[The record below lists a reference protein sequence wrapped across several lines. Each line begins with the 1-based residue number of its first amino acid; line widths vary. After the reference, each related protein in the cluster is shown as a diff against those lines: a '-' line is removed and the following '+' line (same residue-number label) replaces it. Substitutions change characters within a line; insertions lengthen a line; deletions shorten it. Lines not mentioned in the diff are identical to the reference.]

1 MQKFIS
7 MWIVWA
13 AFIVLIIICLALDLG
28 VFNKEDHVIGTKEAA
43 KWTSVWVGLSLAF
56 SGVVYWLFDA
66 GLVANST
73 GLTPG
78 EAWITYL
85 TGYIIELSLSIDN
98 VFVIAV
104 IFSSFKIPAK
114 YQHRVLFWGIL
125 GAVVF
130 RAIMIVFGVALINKF
145 DWMIYVFGLFL
156 LFTAF
161 KMLKGDDD
169 TDPHDTWFYKQLEK
183 FLPLTKERNGHDFF
197 IVKNA
202 KRYATP
208 LFTALIVIEFTDIM
222 FALDSIPAILAITQD
237 EFIVFTSNILAILG
251 LRSMFFLIVGM
262 LEKFRFIH
270 YSLAA
275 ILGFVGV
282 KMLLVEYFHVPIW
295 ISLSVIILALAGGII
310 ASIVIKPSTK
320 EEKDLKKFGDQE
332 EAAFERLDEQEEKAN
347 KEKND

>member
-1 MQKFIS
+1 M
-7 MWIVWA
+7 IVWIS
-13 AFIVLIIICLALDLG
+13 FILLIILCLALDLG

-43 KWTSVWVGLSLAF
+43 KWTSVWVGLALAF
-56 SGVVYWLFDA
+56 SGVVYWLFQEENV
-66 GLVANST
+66 GLWANPT
-73 GLTPG
+73 GLSPG

-85 TGYIIELSLSIDN
+85 TGYIFELSLSIDN

-130 RAIMIVFGVALINKF
+130 RALMIVFGVALINRF
-145 DWMIYVFGLFL
+145 DWMIYIFGAFL

-161 KMLKGDDD
+161 KMIKGDSE
-169 TDPHDTWFYKQLEK
+169 TDPHDTWYYKLLVKVFPITQ
-183 FLPLTKERNGHDFF
+183 ERNGHDFF
-197 IVKNA
+197 IVKNG
-202 KRYATP
+202 KRYATS
-208 LFTALIVIEFTDIM
+208 LFTALVVIEFTDIM

-270 YSLAA
+270 YSLAI
-275 ILGFVGV
+275 ILGFVGL
-282 KMLLVEYFHVPIW
+282 KMLALEYIHIPIYISLAVIAVALTAGILASIW
-295 ISLSVIILALAGGII
+295 I
-310 ASIVIKPSTK
+310 KPTK
-320 EEKDLKKFGDQE
+320 GDGQDLKEYADELEESFKQLDDQE
-332 EAAFERLDEQEEKAN
+332 EREG
-347 KEKND
+347 KN